1 VLQKVGTGNFLQEN
15 YLSEKIPNALNMDNQ
30 NCNKVDN
37 SNSILTIEQNNC
49 NNSINSTN
57 KSFNSLYKKL
67 AIRDIER
74 VSEKKLKNVSL
85 IINLSISYLV

>member
-1 VLQKVGTGNFLQEN
+1 MLQKVGTGNFLQEN